1 MKKSSL
7 NILPSPISALTLFAG
22 AVAFSVTLGMAQ
34 EPPPTPKNTAPKAAE
49 ESPKKPMV
57 KDERPKGG
65 DGSMFFKVFVSRN
78 DKNGDG
84 MIEKSEFR
92 GGGDRFDT
100 MDKNKNGKLDRAEID
115 ELHRKRVADPLSM
128 RQRIE
133 RGETRRPPVDLP
145 VEPGQNPKADGD
157 AGEKKAPTVL
167 TPLGT
172 RITARQ
178 AFARLDVDQD
188 KKVTAREFQRSPG
201 MSDEEKAK
209 QIVKRVD
216 RNGDGSLS
224 FEEFNEVFAKR
235 HAKQQD
241 NRQPSKP
248 AQPSRK

>member
-1 MKKSSL
+1 MKKFSL
-7 NILPSPISALTLFAG
+7 NILSSPISAMTLFAG
-22 AVAFSVTLGMAQ
+22 VTAFSVTLGMAQ
-34 EPPPTPKNTAPKAAE
+34 EPPPTPEKTVPKATQ
-49 ESPKKPMV
+49 ESPKKPTV
-57 KDERPKGG
+57 KDERPRGG
-65 DGSMFFKVFVSRN
+65 NGSMFFKVFVSRN

-84 MIEKSEFR
+84 VVEKSEFR

-100 MDKNKNGKLDRAEID
+100 MDKNKNGKLDRAEMD
-115 ELHRKRVADPLSM
+115 ELRRKRMADPLSM

-145 VEPGQNPKADGD
+145 VEPGQGPKAGGD
-157 AGEKKAPTVL
+157 AGEKKEPTAL

-178 AFARLDVDQD
+178 AFARLDVDKD

-201 MSDEEKAK
+201 MSDEKRAK

-224 FEEFNEVFAKR
+224 FEEFNEVFTKR
-235 HAKQQD
+235 HAKHPD
-241 NRQPSKP
+241 NKQPSKP
-248 AQPSRK
+248 AQPSQK